1 MSKKINTLCVF
12 VILIFALMIRVY
24 AIHNYEYIL
33 TYDAKNYHIMANQFL
48 DSNIL
53 GYATDGPSK
62 EPNAY
67 VTPGYPLFLSAIYKF
82 APDENTG
89 IYWVKVV
96 QAVLGTFTAFFG
108 YLIAKRLSGKIA
120 GWIVL
125 VLMAIYPTYIV
136 MPLFL
141 LTETLYTFLFM
152 LYVYLQILSFENGK
166 TSWYFLTGI
175 VFALAVIVRPGVFFA
190 SFFVYLFYWL
200 AYKKDR
206 KLKNVLAFFGG
217 IVLLMIPW
225 WIRNCVV
232 LNEFVLLCTQGG
244 NPLLGG
250 AYPPELAPKRY
261 PQENQ
266 FEEGINVIVNGFKT
280 QFKEYIHWFTIGKIK
295 RIFGGIYLLHVIP
308 ELKYVWFTH
317 KLILSG
323 GIMGLIY
330 SVFMKKTGFIALLTV
345 LLTIFHLL
353 VIPEERYAYAILP
366 LLIIMFGCLMGN
378 AMRESKGKHFNI

>member
-1 MSKKINTLCVF
+1 
-12 VILIFALMIRVY
+12 
-24 AIHNYEYIL
+24 
-33 TYDAKNYHIMANQFL
+33 
-48 DSNIL
+48 
-53 GYATDGPSK
+53 
-62 EPNAY
+62 
-67 VTPGYPLFLSAIYKF
+67 
-82 APDENTG
+82 
-89 IYWVKVV
+89 
-96 QAVLGTFTAFFG
+96 
-108 YLIAKRLSGKIA
+108 
-120 GWIVL
+120 
-125 VLMAIYPTYIV
+125 
-136 MPLFL
+136 
-141 LTETLYTFLFM
+141 
-152 LYVYLQILSFENGK
+152 
-166 TSWYFLTGI
+166 
-175 VFALAVIVRPGVFFA
+175 
-190 SFFVYLFYWL
+190 
-200 AYKKDR
+200 
-206 KLKNVLAFFGG
+206 
-217 IVLLMIPW
+217 MIPW

-232 LNEFVLLCTQGG
+232 LNEVVLLCTQGG

-280 QFKEYIHWFTIGKIK
+280 QFKEYIHWFTIGKIQ

-323 GIMGLIY
+323 GIMGLVY